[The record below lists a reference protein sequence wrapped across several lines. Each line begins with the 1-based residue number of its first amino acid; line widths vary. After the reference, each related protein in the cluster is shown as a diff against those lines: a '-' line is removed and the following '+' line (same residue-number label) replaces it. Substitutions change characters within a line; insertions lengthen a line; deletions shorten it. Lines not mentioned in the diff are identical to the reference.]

1 MKEDIKQYISEDE
14 DISRILDIKFS
25 SQIGIYAY
33 FQIRLDPFTLQQK
46 GFFVVRLFPFRFS
59 IPDVEKN

>member
-1 MKEDIKQYISEDE
+1 MEEDIKQYISEDE
-14 DISRILDIKFS
+14 DISRILDIKCS
-25 SQIGIYAY
+25 SQNGIYAY